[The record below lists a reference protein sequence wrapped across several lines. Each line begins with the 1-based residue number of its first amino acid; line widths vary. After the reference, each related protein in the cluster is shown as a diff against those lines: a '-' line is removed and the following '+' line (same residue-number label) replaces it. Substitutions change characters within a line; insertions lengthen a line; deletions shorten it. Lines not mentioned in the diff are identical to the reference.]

1 MLTAR
6 VDLPFRR
13 DQASR
18 FLPWLIAL
26 MVYLAALA
34 VAVAVILGAAAQ
46 AWRNDLAGN
55 MTVEIP
61 PALHAPDAAKVTEER
76 VTRSVEILLGL
87 PGVRSAVAIAPEE
100 GLRLLEPWLGAGDI
114 AVDLPLPRL
123 IDLQLDPGAENDA
136 EAIRAALEGVAPG
149 VRVDD
154 HGRWIGRLLGLVRSI
169 EAVALSVV
177 ALIAAAGIL
186 TVVFVTRTG
195 LAVHHDVIE
204 VLHLVGARDRYI
216 AGQFQRHALNQAARG
231 TLAGTLLTLVTLLG
245 LSQAGVGA
253 ELPFL
258 PTMRLGFGG
267 WAALAAVPVAA
278 IAIAALTA
286 RLTVMRALERMP

>member
-1 MLTAR
+1 MLRTR

-34 VAVAVILGAAAQ
+34 VAVAAVLGSAAE

-55 MTVEIP
+55 VTVEIP
-61 PALHAPDAAKVTEER
+61 PVLHSSDAAEATEAR
-76 VTRSVEILLGL
+76 VAKALDILRAM
-87 PGVRSAVAIAPEE
+87 PGVRSAEPIPATD

-114 AVDLPLPRL
+114 AIDLPLPRL
-123 IDLQLDPGAENDA
+123 VDLRLDPGAAGDAAAIA
-136 EAIRAALEGVAPG
+136 EALESVAPS

-169 EAVALSVV
+169 EAIALAIVL
-177 ALIAAAGIL
+177 LIAAAGVL

-195 LAVHHDVIE
+195 LAVHNDVIE
-204 VLHLVGARDRYI
+204 VLHLIGARDGYI
-216 AGQFQRHALNQAARG
+216 AGQFQRHAVGQSARG
-231 TLAGTLLTLVTLLG
+231 ALAGTVLALATLALVHQASAGPALPLVPPLRLG
-245 LSQAGVGA
+245 LA
-253 ELPFL
+253 
-258 PTMRLGFGG
+258 G
-267 WAALAAVPVAA
+267 WAALAAVPLAA
-278 IAIAALTA
+278 LTIAALTA
-286 RLTVMRALERMP
+286 RMTVLRALERMP